1 MASSGAPPPTE
12 PLDVAIIGAGLSGL
26 CLAIKLKQAGLESF
40 AIFEKS
46 AGIGGTWRDNTYP
59 GVACDVPSHL
69 YSFSFAPKADWSRKY
84 ASQAEILAYAEEL
97 VRRFGLAPHL
107 RFGSEVASARYDA
120 ALGCWR
126 LSLAGGGEIAARS
139 LVSGCGQLNRPRIP
153 DLPGRERFAGKQF
166 HSARWDHAY
175 DLAGKRVAVIGNGAS
190 AAQFIPEIAKQ
201 VARLHVFQRSANWLV
216 PRGDRAYS
224 AREQRLLRWK
234 PAERLLRWLIYW
246 QFELRFAGFRRG
258 SRAGQ
263 LAEKLAL
270 RHLRRQIADPD
281 LRVRLTPDYP
291 IGCKRVLIADTYY
304 PALQRANVELV
315 TEPIARLTEAGI
327 VTADGKLREVDA
339 VIYATGFEST
349 RFLAPMEILG
359 RDGIPVESVWRGGA
373 SAYYGMAVPGY
384 PNFFLMYGPNTN
396 LGHNSIIFMIECQ
409 ATYILRCLTRL
420 LRDGELEVTEG
431 AMARYAA
438 QLDAELART
447 VWGEGCRSWY
457 KTASG
462 KVTNNW
468 SSLTLS
474 YWRRTLRPSWADF
487 RRA

>member
-1 MASSGAPPPTE
+1 MASSGAASSAE

-26 CLAIKLKQAGLESF
+26 CLAIKLRQAGLDSF
-40 AIFEKS
+40 VLFEKS

-120 ALGCWR
+120 ERGCWR

-190 AAQFIPEIAKQ
+190 AVQFIPEIAGR

-216 PRGDRAYS
+216 PRGDRAYT
-224 AREQRLLRWK
+224 ARERRLLRWK

-246 QFELRFAGFRRG
+246 QFELRFAGFRRR
-258 SRAGQ
+258 SRAGH
-263 LAEKLAL
+263 LAETLSL
-270 RHLRRQIADPD
+270 RHLRRQTTDPE
-281 LRVRLTPDYP
+281 LRARLTPDYP

-304 PALQRANVELV
+304 PALQRHNVELV
-315 TEPIARLTEAGI
+315 TEPIARFGEAAI

-339 VIYATGFEST
+339 VIYATGFETT

-359 RDGIPVESVWRGGA
+359 RDGAPVEARWRGGA

-409 ATYILRCLTRL
+409 ANYILRCLQRL
-420 LRDGELEVTEG
+420 LRGEALEVTED
-431 AMARYAA
+431 AMARYEAR
-438 QLDAELART
+438 LDAELART

-474 YWRRTLRPSWADF
+474 YWRRTLRPHWADF